1 MVAALVVWLELTFDA
16 ASVTF
21 LGLQVVLW
29 TALLLFLVWLFSLL
43 NLVLLRAS
51 NDYILRNTG
60 LEVKTGILTT
70 KSFVIVP
77 TGFSDL
83 EVDRSVSGRILDY
96 GDITIRS
103 QSERDVK
110 MVRVRDPMKAAEQ
123 IRKILGRP
131 VFRIEG

>member
-1 MVAALVVWLELTFDA
+1 M
-16 ASVTF
+16 
-21 LGLQVVLW
+21 LW
-29 TALLLFLVWLFSLL
+29 TGLLLFLAWLFSLL
-43 NLVLLRAS
+43 HLVLLRDS

-60 LEVKTGILTT
+60 LEVRTGILAT
-70 KSFVIVP
+70 KWFVIVP

-110 MVRVRDPMKAAEQ
+110 MLRVRDPMKTAEQ

-131 VFRIEG
+131 VFRLEGQDSPTEIT